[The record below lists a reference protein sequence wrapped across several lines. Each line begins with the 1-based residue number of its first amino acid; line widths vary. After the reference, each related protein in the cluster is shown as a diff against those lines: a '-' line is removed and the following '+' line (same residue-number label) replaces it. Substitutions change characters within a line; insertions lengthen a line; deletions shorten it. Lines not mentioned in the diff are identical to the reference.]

1 MTNLINKFKEIKM
14 ADIDDIKAAVMSA
27 TSKISSEAVGWI
39 SVLVLHA
46 ATIPTLLAVMSGL
59 TDRMPPVDL
68 VLMIWTALTLLF
80 VKATV
85 QKDMLNIITI
95 ALGFVV
101 QAVLMALI
109 FFK

>member
-14 ADIDDIKAAVMSA
+14 ADIEDIKAAVLSA

-59 TDRMPPVDL
+59 TDRMPPVDI

-80 VKATV
+80 VKAAV

-101 QAVLMALI
+101 QAVMMALI

>member
-1 MTNLINKFKEIKM
+1 MTNFIQRLKEIKM
-14 ADIDDIKAAVMSA
+14 TDLSQFKASVALAV
-27 TSKISSEAVGWI
+27 SKISSEAVGWI
-39 SVLVLHA
+39 SVIVLHA
-46 ATIPTLLAVMSGL
+46 ATVPTMLAVMSGL

-80 VKATV
+80 VKAAV
-85 QKDMLNIITI
+85 QRDMLNLVTITF
-95 ALGFVV
+95 GFIV

>member
-1 MTNLINKFKEIKM
+1 MPNFIDKLKEIKM
-14 ADIDDIKAAVMSA
+14 ADISDIKTAVVSA
-27 TSKISSEAVGWI
+27 TNKISSEAVGWI

-80 VKATV
+80 VKAAV
-85 QKDMLNIITI
+85 QKDMLNLITI
-95 ALGFVV
+95 AFGFVV

>member
-1 MTNLINKFKEIKM
+1 MVNLIQRLKEIKM
-14 ADIDDIKAAVMSA
+14 TDLSEFKASVALAV
-27 TSKISSEAVGWI
+27 SKISSEAVGWI

-68 VLMIWTALTLLF
+68 VLMIWAALTLLF
-80 VKATV
+80 IKAAV

-95 ALGFVV
+95 SLGFVV
-101 QAVLMALI
+101 QSVLMALI

>member
-14 ADIDDIKAAVMSA
+14 ADIEDIKAAVLSA

-80 VKATV
+80 VKAAV
-85 QKDMLNIITI
+85 QRDMLNIITI
-95 ALGFVV
+95 ALGFVM

>member
-1 MTNLINKFKEIKM
+1 MTKFIDKLKEIKV
-14 ADIDDIKAAVMSA
+14 ADIEDIKAAVLVA
-27 TSKISSEAVGWI
+27 TGKISSEAVGWI

-46 ATIPTLLAVMSGL
+46 ATIPTLLAVMGGL

-68 VLMIWTALTLLF
+68 VLMIWSALTLLF
-80 VKATV
+80 VKAAV

>member
-1 MTNLINKFKEIKM
+1 MVNLIQRLKEIKM
-14 ADIDDIKAAVMSA
+14 TDLSEFKASVALAV
-27 TSKISSEAVGWI
+27 SKISSEAVGWI

-46 ATIPTLLAVMSGL
+46 ATIPTMLAVMSGL

-68 VLMIWTALTLLF
+68 VLMIWAALTLLF
-80 VKATV
+80 IKAAV
-85 QKDMLNIITI
+85 QKDMLNIVTITF
-95 ALGFVV
+95 GFVV

>member
-1 MTNLINKFKEIKM
+1 MTDLIQRVKELKMTDLSQFK
-14 ADIDDIKAAVMSA
+14 ASVALAV
-27 TSKISSEAVGWI
+27 SKISSEAVGWI
-39 SVLVLHA
+39 SVIVLHA

-68 VLMIWTALTLLF
+68 VLMIWAALTLLF
-80 VKATV
+80 VKAAV
-85 QKDMLNIITI
+85 QRDMLNLVTITF
-95 ALGFVV
+95 GFIV

>member
-1 MTNLINKFKEIKM
+1 MVNLIQRLKEIKM
-14 ADIDDIKAAVMSA
+14 TDLSEFKANVALAVN
-27 TSKISSEAVGWI
+27 KISSEAVGWI

-46 ATIPTLLAVMSGL
+46 ATIPTMLAVMSGL

-68 VLMIWTALTLLF
+68 VLMIWAALTLLF
-80 VKATV
+80 IKAAV
-85 QKDMLNIITI
+85 QKDMLNIVTITF
-95 ALGFVV
+95 GFVV

>member
-14 ADIDDIKAAVMSA
+14 ADIEDIKAAVLSA

-68 VLMIWTALTLLF
+68 VLMIWSALTLLF
-80 VKATV
+80 VKAAV

>member
-1 MTNLINKFKEIKM
+1 M
-14 ADIDDIKAAVMSA
+14 ADIEDIKAAVLSA

-80 VKATV
+80 VKAAV

>member
-1 MTNLINKFKEIKM
+1 MTTFINKIKEIKM
-14 ADIDDIKAAVMSA
+14 ADIDAIKAAVLSA

-46 ATIPTLLAVMSGL
+46 ATIPTLLAVMGGL

-68 VLMIWTALTLLF
+68 VLMIWSALTLLF
-80 VKATV
+80 VKAAV

>member
-1 MTNLINKFKEIKM
+1 MVNLIQRLKEIKM
-14 ADIDDIKAAVMSA
+14 TDLSEFKANVALAVN
-27 TSKISSEAVGWI
+27 KISSEAVGWI

-46 ATIPTLLAVMSGL
+46 ATIPTMLAVMSGL

-68 VLMIWTALTLLF
+68 VLMIWAALTLLF
-80 VKATV
+80 VKAAV
-85 QKDMLNIITI
+85 QKDMLNLVTI

-101 QAVLMALI
+101 QSVMMALI

>member
-1 MTNLINKFKEIKM
+1 MVNLIQRLKEIKM
-14 ADIDDIKAAVMSA
+14 TDLSEFKASVALAV
-27 TSKISSEAVGWI
+27 SKISSEAVGWI

-80 VKATV
+80 VKAAV